1 MTEWCPVCGPLAGP
15 VRQRGVAE
23 PAERYRGYRVPS
35 ARLPGFDYRRGVFF
49 VTVVTAGRE
58 PWFGRLENGGVVLS
72 PAGRVVAQEW
82 ERTGKVRSDATAD
95 ALVVMP
101 DHVHGIL
108 ALRTGGGGHRDAGE
122 EETPHRG
129 VSTGGPEAWR
139 PGVLGAVVGR
149 WKSECTRRIRTRHPA
164 FAWQPRFH
172 GRIIRS
178 DRHLEQA
185 RRYIAEN
192 PMRAR
197 PS

>member
-1 MTEWCPVCGPLAGP
+1 MTEWCPVCGPLAD
-15 VRQRGVAE
+15 VVSVAE

-58 PWFGRLENGGVVLS
+58 PGLGRLENGGVVLS
-72 PAGRVVAQEW
+72 PAGRAVAQEW
-82 ERTGKVRSDATAD
+82 ERTGEVRSDAPAD

-108 ALRTGGGGHRDAGE
+108 ALRTGGEDAG
-122 EETPHRG
+122 ETPHRG

-172 GRIIRS
+172 DRIIRS